1 MTTVC
6 HTCRLTAVVISPA
19 RTAADHCLQLS
30 KEYTNV
36 DCYLTTTTTISS
48 AYVVLMTIFQPNT
61 DQLIHA
67 QSSYSTYSRR

>member
-30 KEYTNV
+30 KESTNV
-36 DCYLTTTTTISS
+36 DCYLTTTTISN
-48 AYVVLMTIFQPNT
+48 AYVLMTIFQPNT